1 MVSKR
6 TALLLVGDKC
16 TGRDRHCCRLLLR
29 ADFFPSAQELH
40 LHVERPWLV
49 QGCHSRPDE
58 WNSYSA

>member
-1 MVSKR
+1 MVSKY

-16 TGRDRHCCRLLLR
+16 TGRDCHCCRLLLR

-49 QGCHSRPDE
+49 QSFDSRSDE
-58 WNSYSA
+58 WNSYPA